1 MPCSNQTEA
10 DRLMVILRGLK
21 SDGISCIYISHKLD
35 EVFAIADRITIL
47 RDGKNISG
55 FKVNAKGIRRDMHPT
70 SFQKIFLEFILNSE
84 DTEDSDIQKAI
95 QLSEETYC
103 PVWAMLKNN
112 VEVISEYKII
122 VS

>member
-1 MPCSNQTEA
+1 VQCNDNS
-10 DRLMVILRGLK
+10 
-21 SDGISCIYISHKLD
+21 
-35 EVFAIADRITIL
+35 VFSE